1 MKLCTLL
8 LYLFLV
14 ASFFFNFV
22 FRNVIVSTLL
32 RFDIIFIQELQNG
45 PNDAC
50 GQYTGPAICAL
61 LAAMNELSDTPYG
74 LNVGPRANGVEQYA
88 ILYKEHLFSVEE
100 SFPYSPAETFAR
112 TPQVVLMKHKPSG
125 NQFWSI
131 NIHTQPTK
139 AREEIQA
146 LTDVVASLSLDVT
159 DMVVVLGDF
168 NSDGSYFSER
178 KGWPLFFA
186 ALGDGWINAI
196 HDDMDTT
203 VAHSDNT
210 YDRIVLSPSLAE
222 TLISDSAA
230 VFYYDDPS
238 QGGFSMSAIQKEGC
252 AKKYISQCPATVN
265 EAASKVSDHY
275 PVEVFLDFGG
285 SAASSG
291 SSSKSN
297 GTNDHDHQKQEG
309 EDDEHHQQSETGSQ
323 TAGSTDNHSN
333 ESEDALG
340 VGAIAG
346 IILSVLF
353 ALAILSAVAGLV
365 ALVLLRRA
373 RRRPSG
379 YSPYAFY
386 KKGDRN
392 DSIDVEYAMQELLEQ
407 EEPPAWAARS
417 NSVHRTYVPP
427 PSSSPPPRPE
437 EIYDHEDTAS
447 RAPISSSS
455 SSSSSFSSPQEES
468 SAAVTTKKK
477 VGGASGGGAGIGF
490 GVPLPPLPQHRQQ
503 NYTMN

>member
-1 MKLCTLL
+1 MESRFSRPNNTAGLL
-8 LYLFLV
+8 SMGLMALALLSMAVFVHGEPFRLG
-14 ASFFFNFV
+14 SFNIQQMGDTKILSGRDEV
-22 FRNVIVSTLL
+22 VNVIVSTLL

-88 ILYKEHLFSVEE
+88 ILYKEHIFSVEE

-186 ALGDGWINAI
+186 ALGDGWMNAI

-222 TLISDSAA
+222 TLIPDSAA

-238 QGGFSMSAIQKEGC
+238 QGGFSMSAIQEEGC

-309 EDDEHHQQSETGSQ
+309 EDDEHHQQSGSFL
-323 TAGSTDNHSN
+323 SF
-333 ESEDALG
+333 LFF
-340 VGAIAG
+340 
-346 IILSVLF
+346 IL
-353 ALAILSAVAGLV
+353 
-365 ALVLLRRA
+365 
-373 RRRPSG
+373 
-379 YSPYAFY
+379 
-386 KKGDRN
+386 
-392 DSIDVEYAMQELLEQ
+392 
-407 EEPPAWAARS
+407 
-417 NSVHRTYVPP
+417 
-427 PSSSPPPRPE
+427 
-437 EIYDHEDTAS
+437 
-447 RAPISSSS
+447 
-455 SSSSSFSSPQEES
+455 SSSFLSFNVSCC
-468 SAAVTTKKK
+468 TTKKRARMTTIATK
-477 VGGASGGGAGIGF
+477 VRTHWA
-490 GVPLPPLPQHRQQ
+490 
-503 NYTMN
+503 